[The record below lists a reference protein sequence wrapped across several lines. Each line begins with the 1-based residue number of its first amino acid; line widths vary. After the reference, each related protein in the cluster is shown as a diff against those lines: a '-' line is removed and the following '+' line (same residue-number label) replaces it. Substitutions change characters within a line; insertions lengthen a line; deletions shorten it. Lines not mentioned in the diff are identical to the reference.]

1 VSFAVRE
8 LRAVVDNLVL
18 LCRPCHLWV
27 HSNAN
32 TQKLYLKEIME
43 KEL

>member
-1 VSFAVRE
+1 MSFAVRE

-18 LCRPCHLWV
+18 LCRLCHLWV